1 MRGTAVGPDVLV
13 SAVLIGEAA
22 KEGLARH
29 AARNVRRGVLTNLA
43 IVFYNWRRWEKTKNE
58 SLER

>member
-1 MRGTAVGPDVLV
+1 VRGTAVGPDVLV

-29 AARNVRRGVLTNLA
+29 APRNVRRGVLTDLA
-43 IVFYNWRRWEKTKNE
+43 IVFYNWRRWGKNKKKV
-58 SLER
+58 